1 MHVHPSAS
9 VHRKRMRET
18 VAACLP
24 TDGDDAGGRVT
35 MCPKEFCDPA
45 AAPGQ
50 RCTFRFLTFNLANRY
65 LEEIDGADPDVVFVS
80 FPDQY
85 LESVVKWVRRVAWI
99 SPASA
104 RPFAVRQVVLTFGDV
119 ATIVAEVRA
128 LIEEVAAR
136 HSGDMQTVLIYDDSR
151 FPSDARTIF
160 GLLTDVTVAG
170 VRVPNPKKSFL
181 GQSVAEPG
189 GLRFGFMGAH
199 FPITQL
205 ATRFGFSVERLPVRS
220 CGIRSTVQSWE
231 AWEDHIDYVGDYEE
245 GGDDDDGDDD
255 NDSDDD
261 DDGDDDAG
269 ESVGCGSKAF
279 QKVLKV
285 LHAADSVVPGSDED
299 LFLEP
304 CLQRLCRIVAATGAK
319 IVLSSSWRLEEEAL
333 AEVRRQL
340 ERVGLE
346 LYDTTRRDSSFGYA
360 SRAEE
365 ILDWLREAE
374 AVETCVV
381 LDDLDLRLVGDG
393 KRRPEVL
400 YLPTFWFAAGGSAQV
415 WSDSGDEVF
424 ATPTGELKDVAELKQ
439 SLRTLHGFPLCLQ
452 QLAYEGRSLDDSAQL
467 DKPMDLHLTLASVPD
482 DLNPSQKAEIAS
494 ELVGYAARQSS
505 AEVAARML
513 KGGVDKD
520 LYDASS
526 GSTALLAASGSNHIE
541 LVSLLLSSRASTE
554 LQDRGGNTA
563 LMLASGHGY
572 DQVARL
578 LVKAGAHKD
587 LHGRAGDV
595 SIIRAC
601 ERRHLEVLLV
611 LLKAG
616 VSCDACDPETGN
628 SALFIA
634 SYRGHSD
641 IASVLLGAHADS
653 DFQDPQGKTPL
664 LVAAE
669 RGNLQ
674 AARVL
679 LDAYAE
685 ADSCDNH
692 GNTALILASDNG
704 HIETVRL
711 LMQRGADKEIRNQ
724 AGHDALTSAA
734 MRGHVQIVRLLL
746 TLRQIV
752 GRRDYRDS
760 TAMHAIDSSCCVVV
774 DGKEGLRDVDVE
786 AAVQALTGAG
796 QVAAL
801 LAEGQPR
808 DESSAWRLR
817 WEAMESKSLG
827 LQAQETA
834 EEKEEAKGVQGEETL
849 RWRLYK
855 MEKAAR
861 QCTAWTELQADRLPS
876 GALAGER
883 HVKMTRPDWLCQATG
898 VVDCRP
904 LPCDC

>member
-1 MHVHPSAS
+1 SPACDAKAAGYSCNRFERPAAARSQRVEPGFDRGGQRLCLRPPQSAGEEEVELESKGIPRRRLQHLAAACDISEELELLEDEPLEALRLECAIRELPFVVLRDRRELAICLLAIALWDALPHSELVREARHWGVPTSAVDTEGLIAHLVDALWTSLAEARGVPVRRLPVAVGIALVGKAARLEGCSAKRVEAEFGRMARRRHLPAEPGAGKQFYIELIVLMLVLEEASIEQLKQECREAGLAGSANVTGEAAQRELLQRRLLGAALSDRWEARGIPIARLGMEVAWHFMHVHPSAS

-80 FPDQY
+80 FP
-85 LESVVKWVRRVAWI
+85 ESCMDI
-99 SPASA
+99 ASLGEQLA
-104 RPFAVRQVVLTFGDV
+104 TCFPCRQLRAQSAAQESIQTKG
-119 ATIVAEVRA
+119 TKVRA

-381 LDDLDLRLVGDG
+381 LDDLDLR
-393 KRRPEVL
+393 
-400 YLPTFWFAAGGSAQV
+400 
-415 WSDSGDEVF
+415 
-424 ATPTGELKDVAELKQ
+424 
-439 SLRTLHGFPLCLQ
+439 
-452 QLAYEGRSLDDSAQL
+452 
-467 DKPMDLHLTLASVPD
+467 
-482 DLNPSQKAEIAS
+482 
-494 ELVGYAARQSS
+494 
-505 AEVAARML
+505 
-513 KGGVDKD
+513 
-520 LYDASS
+520 
-526 GSTALLAASGSNHIE
+526 
-541 LVSLLLSSRASTE
+541 
-554 LQDRGGNTA
+554 
-563 LMLASGHGY
+563 
-572 DQVARL
+572 
-578 LVKAGAHKD
+578 
-587 LHGRAGDV
+587 
-595 SIIRAC
+595 
-601 ERRHLEVLLV
+601 
-611 LLKAG
+611 
-616 VSCDACDPETGN
+616 
-628 SALFIA
+628 
-634 SYRGHSD
+634 
-641 IASVLLGAHADS
+641 
-653 DFQDPQGKTPL
+653 
-664 LVAAE
+664 
-669 RGNLQ
+669 
-674 AARVL
+674 
-679 LDAYAE
+679 
-685 ADSCDNH
+685 
-692 GNTALILASDNG
+692 
-704 HIETVRL
+704 
-711 LMQRGADKEIRNQ
+711 
-724 AGHDALTSAA
+724 
-734 MRGHVQIVRLLL
+734 
-746 TLRQIV
+746 
-752 GRRDYRDS
+752 
-760 TAMHAIDSSCCVVV
+760 HAIDSSCCVVV